1 MVRAPALAEKPTV
14 LRRLP
19 VSVDHS
25 EGSRARRRPRM
36 QDEAA
41 DGRRVGGSVEVAR
54 LPLAGEPR
62 EEDRTERDAE
72 RGDDLEER
80 VLAHSEPERVERD
93 DLHQSGDDHRHR
105 APAKATGSG
114 LFPWDTSLVI
124 LIARKTP
131 VNPTTRAPG
140 CHVHM

>member
-1 MVRAPALAEKPTV
+1 
-14 LRRLP
+14 
-19 VSVDHS
+19 
-25 EGSRARRRPRM
+25 M

-105 APAKATGSG
+105 AREGDGFRA
-114 LFPWDTSLVI
+114 LPWDTSLVI